1 MVEAMAFFG
10 TVGAMW
16 SLIMYLVTM
25 IGAAVIASA
34 KGRSGFGYFV
44 LAFLFPF
51 VGLII
56 AAGMPV
62 YTPPTRA
69 VAPT

>member
-1 MVEAMAFFG
+1 MIEAMAFFG

-16 SLIMYLVTM
+16 SLVMYLATM
-25 IGAAVIASA
+25 IGAGVIASA
-34 KGRSGFGYFV
+34 KGRSGFGYFL

-62 YTPPTRA
+62 YATPPRTA
-69 VAPT
+69 VAS